1 MAFITGDE
9 HRERVERCA
18 QVLAREGLDCLI
30 ALPGST
36 FTYFTGLRFA
46 RERFRLLVAIIGF
59 DGRVWLLGP
68 TFEEDK
74 LKSGPL
80 EADVITW
87 TDEDDQYGRVADT
100 IWRPFGS
107 RPKIGLEPTTN
118 YFHFLGLGR
127 AMRKAKIRECS
138 AATDRLRAIKSEA
151 EVACLREAARRTRER
166 MERVPSR
173 LEAGMTEVELAR
185 LFGPG
190 AMVQFGPTTSMP
202 NEGAGERKLEPGDP
216 VVIDAGD
223 RVEGYRSDLTRT
235 FLYGEPSKRLRE
247 VYRVVDDAEQ
257 AAIEAARPGEPAEV
271 VDLAARQVIERAGF
285 GEYFTHRGGHGIGLD
300 FHDLP
305 ICVAGNQEPLEPGMV
320 ITTEPGIYLPGE
332 FGVRLEDDILVTDRG
347 PEPISERGPLYRV

>member
-1 MAFITGDE
+1 MAFITAEE
-9 HRERVERCA
+9 HRERVGRCA
-18 QVLAREGLDCLI
+18 QALAHEGFDCLFL
-30 ALPGST
+30 LPGSS
-36 FTYFTGLRFA
+36 FTYFTGLSFA
-46 RERFRLLVAIIGF
+46 RERFRLLVAIISF

-68 TFEEDK
+68 TFEEAK

-80 EADVITW
+80 DAEVISW
-87 TDEDDQYGRVADT
+87 TDTDDQYARVADT
-100 IWRPFGS
+100 LWRPFGS
-107 RPKIGLEPTTN
+107 KPKIGLEPTTN
-118 YFHFLGLGR
+118 YHHFLALGQ
-127 AMRKAKIRECS
+127 AMRKAKISMCA

-166 MERVPSR
+166 MERVPSQ
-173 LEAGMTEVELAR
+173 LVPGMTELELSR

-190 AMVQFGPTTSMP
+190 AMVQFGLTTSMP
-202 NEGAGERKLEPGDP
+202 NEIAGERRLEDGDP
-216 VVIDAGD
+216 IVIDAGD

-235 FLYGEPSKRLRE
+235 FIYGEPSKRLRE

-257 AAIEAARPGEPAEV
+257 AAIEAAVPGEPAEV
-271 VDLAARQVIERAGF
+271 VDLAARRVIERAGF

-320 ITTEPGIYLPGE
+320 ITAEPGIYLPGE

>member
-1 MAFITGDE
+1 MAFVTAKE
-9 HRERVERCA
+9 HRQRTDRCA
-18 QVLAREGLDCLI
+18 QVLAHEGLDCLFL
-30 ALPGST
+30 LPGSS
-36 FTYFTGLRFA
+36 FTYFTGLSFA
-46 RERFRLLVAIIGF
+46 RERYRLLAAIVSF
-59 DGRVWLLGP
+59 DGRIWLLGP

-74 LKSGPL
+74 LRSSPL
-80 EADVITW
+80 DAEVVTW
-87 TDEDDQYGRVADT
+87 TDEDDQFARVADT
-100 IWRPFGS
+100 LWRPFGS

-118 YFHFLGLGR
+118 YFHFLGLSQ
-127 AMRKAKIRECS
+127 AMRKAKIRECA

-166 MERVPSR
+166 MERVPSQ
-173 LEAGMTEVELAR
+173 LEAGMTELELSR
-185 LFGPG
+185 MFGPG
-190 AMVQFGPTTSMP
+190 AMVQIGLTTSMP
-202 NEGAGERKLEPGDP
+202 NEVAGDRRLGDGDP

-235 FLYGEPSKRLRE
+235 FLFGQPSAKLRE

-271 VDLAARQVIERAGF
+271 VDLAARRVIERAGY

-305 ICVAGNQEPLEPGMV
+305 ICVAGNHEPLEPGMV
-320 ITTEPGIYLPGE
+320 ITAEPGIYLPGE
-332 FGVRLEDDILVTDRG
+332 FGVRLEDDILITGSG